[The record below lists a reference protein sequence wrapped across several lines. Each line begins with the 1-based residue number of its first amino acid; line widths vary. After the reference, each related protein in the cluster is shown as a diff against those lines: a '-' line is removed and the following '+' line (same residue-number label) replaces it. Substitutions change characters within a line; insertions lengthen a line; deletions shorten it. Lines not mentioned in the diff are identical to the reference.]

1 MARFRFDP
9 VSLVLEM
16 PEPGLEAFRGMDPEE
31 GAREVSD
38 FNSRYLH
45 ERIHWIQH
53 FSTFSGLL
61 QIFNA
66 EIQQLVLEQAM
77 ARLED
82 SPLPTT
88 PPLRQV
94 WGGEPELLVWEA
106 LELFGAA
113 MAGDRKRAHFE
124 TDYGPGWSTRLLDG
138 AQLFSRVFNQ
148 LRERGFRF
156 DGTAE
161 ASFAGVSVGRAEF
174 IEDDFAHAVGSSILF
189 ELHAGLGQLAHLQA
203 GLGRLPGAVID
214 PVAILPRRVVELRDR
229 FLDEAGLPD
238 DDWRSDVVCSIAAYF
253 ALNTPVAP
261 FFPAMNEKKSL
272 TDLSGMPNFMG
283 MARRL
288 APLQSQIE
296 RGPSDDV
303 FAFHR
308 FALDLMAGWIGPEFF
323 EVNLKLLGMAVGEP
337 AYLPFVPGEGTV
349 LSLENDRTQ
358 YLAAT
363 ARRLVDI
370 ARDEPIFVTCPGHLY
385 AFDRARFGDIYA
397 QITHSLEFR
406 HEVGILPSP
415 HFSRQLGI
423 GEYARQV
430 ALAFK
435 ADLCRALAHG
445 DIEHA
450 LTKAGRY
457 RASHPNLADVHAFGL
472 RAAMHDLV
480 LPPNIQVK
488 VSRVLELEDY

>member
-1 MARFRFDP
+1 MPRFRFDP

-16 PEPGLEAFRGMDPEE
+16 PEPALDAFLAIDPEK

-38 FNSRYLH
+38 FNGRYLH
-45 ERIHWIQH
+45 ERVHRIQH
-53 FSTFSGLL
+53 FSTFAGLL

-77 ARLED
+77 ARLEN

-88 PPLRQV
+88 PPLRRA
-94 WGGEPELLVWEA
+94 WGSEPEMLVWEA
-106 LELFGAA
+106 LELFGAS
-113 MAGDRKRAHFE
+113 MAGDRKKAHFE
-124 TDYGPGWSTRLLDG
+124 TDYGPGWPTRLLDG
-138 AQLFSRVFNQ
+138 AQLFSRVFNR
-148 LRERGFRF
+148 LRERDFRF

-161 ASFAGVSVGRAEF
+161 GSFAGVSVGRAEL
-174 IEDDFAHAVGSSILF
+174 IEDDFAYAVGSSILF
-189 ELHAGLGQLAHLQA
+189 ELHAGLAQLAYLQV

-253 ALNTPVAP
+253 ALNTPVAL
-261 FFPAMNEKKSL
+261 FFAAMNEKKSL
-272 TDLSGMPNFMG
+272 TDLSGMLNFMG

-288 APLQSQIE
+288 APLQSRIE

-308 FALDLMAGWIGPEFF
+308 FALDLMAGCIGPEFF

-337 AYLPFVPGEGTV
+337 AYLPFVAGEGTV
-349 LSLENDRTQ
+349 LSFENDRPQ

-370 ARDEPIFVTCPGHLY
+370 ARNEPIFVTCPGHLY

-397 QITHSLEFR
+397 RITHSLEFR

-415 HFSRQLGI
+415 HFCRQPEI

-435 ADLCRALAHG
+435 ADLCRALAYG
-445 DIEHA
+445 DLEHA
-450 LTKAGRY
+450 LTKADRY
-457 RASHPNLADVHAFGL
+457 RASHPDLADLHALGL
-472 RAAMHDLV
+472 RAAMDDLV
-480 LPPNIQVK
+480 LPLEIRVE
-488 VSRVLELEDY
+488 VSRLLELDDY